1 MCGGTHVAN
10 TAEIAAFKIIRES
23 SASAGVRRIEAL
35 AGKAVEEYAAAQG
48 AAKEKA
54 ASDQKQRQRDLVAQ
68 IEALGG
74 KVTYEIEGVKQL
86 ENQLATLKAG
96 KLAAQAEAGKRI
108 VDVKGL
114 KLCVQRLDGADP
126 KSLRG
131 LSDKIK
137 AEVGSGLV
145 FLATPGAGKL
155 SFVLAATP
163 DLAAKG
169 VDAAKIAKAFAAAN
183 GGSAGGRADFAQGG
197 AADADWDKTVESL
210 TALIG

>member
-1 MCGGTHVAN
+1 MH
-10 TAEIAAFKIIRES
+10 AAK
-23 SASAGVRRIEAL
+23 VKAL
-35 AGKAVEEYAAAQG
+35 AELEA
-48 AAKEKA
+48 
-54 ASDQKQRQRDLVAQ
+54 RQLEL
-68 IEALGG
+68 IESIAALGG
-74 KVTYEIEGVKQL
+74 KAAPAATRAEADLKAHLKQL
-86 ENQLATLKAG
+86 ESRLGALKAN
-96 KLAAQAEAGKRI
+96 KLAAQAEAGKK
-108 VDVKGL
+108 VLEVKGV
-114 KLCVQRLDGADP
+114 KVCVQRLDGADP

-145 FLATPGAGKL
+145 FLAAPGAGKL

-197 AADADWDKTVESL
+197 AADADWDKTVASL
-210 TALIG
+210 TALIS

>member
-1 MCGGTHVAN
+1 V
-10 TAEIAAFKIIRES
+10 
-23 SASAGVRRIEAL
+23 
-35 AGKAVEEYAAAQG
+35 
-48 AAKEKA
+48 
-54 ASDQKQRQRDLVAQ
+54 
-68 IEALGG
+68 
-74 KVTYEIEGVKQL
+74 KV
-86 ENQLATLKAG
+86 
-96 KLAAQAEAGKRI
+96 
-108 VDVKGL
+108 
-114 KLCVQRLDGADP
+114 CFQRLDGADP

-137 AEVGSGLV
+137 TEVGSGLV
-145 FLATPGAGKL
+145 FLAAPGGGKL
-155 SFVLAATP
+155 SFVLAATA